1 MAQDLLLKI
10 DVTAKPS
17 PMGENQGPDNFVE
30 QETVDVQPFSSRL
43 DEQIDKQSIKQNT
56 VTESE
61 QTEKKPVELDSLE
74 QSEVVQLSV
83 EVLTEGFDVENGNI
97 LPVSVDET
105 IPVEM
110 LTEEKVDTEAVE
122 LIIST
127 DTTISKLP
135 FVESAV
141 LKPTSIDAAIPKARS
156 QLDKIRGGES
166 ENKAHV
172 ITPEN
177 KFITKSQQA
186 VETVNVDGE
195 KNIVL
200 KDLGSDQKKQSAVL
214 RSDILNALTK
224 TQDGETKT
232 TAEPIIKTEKI
243 MTAQLFDKSVNDA
256 RKIMDV
262 ANQGKTSELAGLK
275 NIPERNVGGLV
286 AAFTTAGSFSTP
298 SAVMQSSVVGQ
309 PVLAMQPSMQSEAW
323 GRVLSSRVVW
333 MAREGVQQAELRLN
347 PANLGPV
354 EVKLHMNNEQVS
366 VVFVA
371 QHAATRDA
379 LEQALPR
386 LRESFQEN
394 GMDLA
399 NADVSEQEHE
409 QPDEEKNSEHSSS
422 VVISNSDGPDVGLGA
437 DDDSIESDELELGVS
452 VFA

>member
-10 DVTAKPS
+10 DVTAKPA
-17 PMGENQGPDNFVE
+17 PMGENQGSDNSLE
-30 QETVDVQPFSSRL
+30 QETIEAQPFSSRL

-61 QTEKKPVELDSLE
+61 Q
-74 QSEVVQLSV
+74 EVVQPSV
-83 EVLTEGFDVENGNI
+83 EVLTENFDVENGNI
-97 LPVSVDET
+97 LPVNVDEAR
-105 IPVEM
+105 PVEM

-127 DTTISKLP
+127 DTTISKSS
-135 FVESAV
+135 FVDSAV
-141 LKPTSIDAAIPKARS
+141 LKPTSIDGTVPKSQA

-186 VETVNVDGE
+186 VGTVNVDGE

-200 KDLGSDQKKQSAVL
+200 KDLSSDQKKQGAVL
-214 RSDILNALTK
+214 RSDILNALSK
-224 TQDGETKT
+224 TQDGEIKA

-262 ANQGKTSELAGLK
+262 ANQGKTNELAGLK

-286 AAFTTAGSFSTP
+286 TALTTAGSFSTP
-298 SAVMQSSVVGQ
+298 GAVMQSSVVGQ

-366 VVFVA
+366 VAFVA

-399 NADVSEQEHE
+399 NADVSEQAHE
-409 QPDEEKNSEHSSS
+409 QHDEEKSGEHSSS
-422 VVISNSDGPDVGLGA
+422 VAISNDDSDDTGIGSDN
-437 DDDSIESDELELGVS
+437 DSIESDELELGVS